1 MVCQLIFAIGFV
13 SVGDG
18 IKTVGDKIGNVI
30 AIEIIEHLLD
40 GPRHV
45 GLHLEG
51 HRQGSKAGDHSVA

>member
-1 MVCQLIFAIGFV
+1 
-13 SVGDG
+13 
-18 IKTVGDKIGNVI
+18 
-30 AIEIIEHLLD
+30 LD